1 MSFLTNSQR
10 LFFEANGY
18 LVIENALS
26 ADEIETLRQVTAE
39 AEARWRRNPDLP
51 GSRIPEF
58 EQIEGI
64 MEYHQVLFDLVE
76 HPRVFPLV
84 WEVVG
89 PDIQVIDHA
98 YYITPPGG
106 TLKGSAWHTDLGKRV
121 HGVFM
126 PRSTLMVRVIY
137 ALDDVPANGGA
148 TLVLPGSH
156 RFMSDFPI
164 PSVERPEDMPG
175 CVALTCRGRYRL
187 FLRGH
192 PAAFAEP
199 QSQQHDPAHAA
210 LQLRPPLD
218 ADVERPR
225 AVGLVDRARQDANA
239 KAAHRPVAGLLR
251 EERGTPG
258 TVIGN
263 ALSGPLW
270 LPGLGRWRS

>member
-1 MSFLTNSQR
+1 MSFLTDSQR

-84 WEVVG
+84 WKVVG

-137 ALDDVPANGGA
+137 ALDDVPANGGP

-164 PSVERPEDMPG
+164 PGVERPEDMPG
-175 CVALTCRGRYRL
+175 CVALTCRAGTAYFYVGSLLHSPSHNRSNTTRRMLLYNY
-187 FLRGH
+187 GH
-192 PAAFAEP
+192 RWMRMWKGHEPSDWLIERAKTPMRKQLIGQWRAYYGKNAE
-199 QSQQHDPAHAA
+199 
-210 LQLRPPLD
+210 LQ
-218 ADVERPR
+218 V
-225 AVGLVDRARQDANA
+225 Q
-239 KAAHRPVAGLLR
+239 
-251 EERGTPG
+251 
-258 TVIGN
+258 
-263 ALSGPLW
+263 
-270 LPGLGRWRS
+270 